1 MTNGPTPQAPG
12 HLDPAKL
19 DVLQVCSGQL
29 AALAHDI
36 VGELLALI
44 EVTHSSALDRGDMDE
59 YVLTAIR
66 RLNESKALLRIE
78 ELHSTFS
85 HIWPPL
91 KTPVGVHGRTTIAQP
106 SVRIERCLGEA
117 LAGK

>member
-1 MTNGPTPQAPG
+1 MKNGPTLAAPG
-12 HLDPAKL
+12 QLDLTSL

-29 AALAHDI
+29 AALAHHV

-66 RLNESKALLRIE
+66 RLDESKALLRIE
-78 ELHSTFS
+78 KLHSAFS

-106 SVRIERCLGEA
+106 SVRIERCLGKA
-117 LAGK
+117 LTGK